1 MFLFFTHL
9 SSRGDISAPKHTQ
22 NRFKPSIEWQ
32 LCQGRKNQRKHISLT
47 KCGHDS
53 ITWIISWMTRQQCFP
68 YIHGTKNVQITPRF
82 LKTGIFF
89 FFNNQLANLQFKT
102 FLRIKYDKILII
114 FCINQCKNR
123 SLVRKLSYL
132 SNPVLFQDVY

>member
-1 MFLFFTHL
+1 MDNFMNDKAAMLPLHP
-9 SSRGDISAPKHTQ
+9 RHK
-22 NRFKPSIEWQ
+22 
-32 LCQGRKNQRKHISLT
+32 
-47 KCGHDS
+47 KCTNYSPFSEDG
-53 ITWIISWMTRQQCFP
+53 
-68 YIHGTKNVQITPRF
+68 K
-82 LKTGIFF
+82 LF